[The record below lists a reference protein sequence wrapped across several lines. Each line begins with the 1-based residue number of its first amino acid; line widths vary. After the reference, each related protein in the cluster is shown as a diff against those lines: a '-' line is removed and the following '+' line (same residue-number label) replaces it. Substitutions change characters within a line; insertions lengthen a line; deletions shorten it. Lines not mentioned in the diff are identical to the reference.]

1 MFRQRLFLRQQARP
15 VTGPERGRSDDARG
29 RTMEACDVP
38 LRWRMAAKEGVGP
51 VNRHALAVIP
61 GDGIGQETVPEALM
75 VADRVGAISGRFH
88 LERRELDWSC
98 AYYLQ
103 HGRMMPEDGL
113 EILRD
118 HEAIFLGAVGYPPV
132 PDHVSLWGLLL
143 PIRRG
148 FDQYVNLRP
157 VKILKG
163 VESPLRGYQ
172 AGDIDFMV
180 IRENTEGEYSNIGG
194 RLRPDTPEE
203 VVVQNSVF
211 TRMGTERVMRHAFEM
226 ARARRGK
233 LTAATKSNGLNYS
246 MPFWDQVFR
255 EVGRDFPDVEQQL
268 FHVDALA
275 SYFVTR
281 PDRFDVVVA
290 SNLFGDI
297 LTDLGGA
304 IQGGLG
310 LAAAANI
317 NPERR
322 YPSMFEP
329 VHGSAPDIA
338 GKDIANPVAQLWTA
352 KLMLEH
358 LGYPEEGGWIME
370 AVEATLQ
377 AQVKTPDL
385 GGTATTGE
393 FVNEVLRRLPV

>member
-1 MFRQRLFLRQQARP
+1 MN
-15 VTGPERGRSDDARG
+15 
-29 RTMEACDVP
+29 
-38 LRWRMAAKEGVGP
+38 K
-51 VNRHALAVIP
+51 HALAVIP
-61 GDGIGQETVPEALM
+61 GDGIGRETVPQALT
-75 VADRVGAISGRFH
+75 VVDRVGEISGRFY
-88 LERRELDWSC
+88 LERREFDWSC

-103 HGRMMPEDGL
+103 HGMMMPEDGL
-113 EILRD
+113 EMLKD
-118 HEAIFLGAVGYPPV
+118 YEAIFLGAVGYPPV

-157 VKILKG
+157 VKILAG
-163 VESPLRGYQ
+163 IDSPLRGYQ
-172 AGDIDFMV
+172 AGDIDFVV
-180 IRENTEGEYSNIGG
+180 IRENTEGEYSNMGG
-194 RLRPDTPEE
+194 RLRPNTPEE
-203 VVVQNSVF
+203 VVIQNSVF

-226 ARARRGK
+226 ARSRGGK

-255 EVGRDFPDVEQQL
+255 EVGREYPDVEQEL

-281 PDRFDVVVA
+281 PERFDVVVA

-338 GKDIANPVAQLWTA
+338 GKGIANPVAQLWTA
-352 KLMLEH
+352 KLMLDH

-370 AVEATLQ
+370 AVEAALQ
-377 AQVKTPDL
+377 DQVKTPDL
-385 GGTATTGE
+385 GGTASTGE
-393 FVNEVLRRLPV
+393 FVAEVLKRLPG